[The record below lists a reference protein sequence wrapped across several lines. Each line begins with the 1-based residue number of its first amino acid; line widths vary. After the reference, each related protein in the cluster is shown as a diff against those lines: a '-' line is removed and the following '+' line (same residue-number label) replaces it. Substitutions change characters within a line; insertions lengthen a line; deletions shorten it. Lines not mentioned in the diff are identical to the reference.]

1 MSAAILILNMQK
13 YVDQKYLIFCCY
25 LLDLSHMR
33 PPRGTILES
42 SLRQRDLEFAQRD
55 LEFVQRDLEF
65 PQRDLEFR
73 SFFPTG
79 CREDPKAC
87 PSGRHRPKMTS
98 KTQSTPNKYV
108 KIVP

>member
-1 MSAAILILNMQK
+1 MSSKLGLRAPPNRNLELILVQKPSENIKKTFEKSLFSRCLPHRLLSDAGPFFCPVWPPRWAIL
-13 YVDQKYLIFCCY
+13 
-25 LLDLSHMR
+25 H
-33 PPRGTILES
+33 P

-79 CREDPKAC
+79 CR
-87 PSGRHRPKMTS
+87 
-98 KTQSTPNKYV
+98 
-108 KIVP
+108 